1 MAKSTLILSV
11 GVHEAKSRLS
21 ELLRAVATGQEVEIC
36 RNGQPVA
43 RIVPATI
50 RGSRTFGYDIGRFEV
65 PEDFDAPLADD
76 VLADFEQ

>member
-1 MAKSTLILSV
+1 MSV

-36 RNGQPVA
+36 RNGRPVA
-43 RIVPATI
+43 RIVPVTVH
-50 RGSRTFGYDIGRFEV
+50 GSRTFGYDIGRFEV
-65 PEDFDAPLADD
+65 PDDFDAPLADD